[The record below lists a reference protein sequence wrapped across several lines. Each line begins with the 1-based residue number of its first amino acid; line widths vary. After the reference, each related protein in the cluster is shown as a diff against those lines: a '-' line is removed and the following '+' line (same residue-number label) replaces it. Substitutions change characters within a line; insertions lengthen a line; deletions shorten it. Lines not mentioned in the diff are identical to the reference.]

1 MKIGVI
7 NFSGNVGKTT
17 LSRHLLSPRMNHAE
31 IISIESINSNG
42 SDETALRGKE
52 FGTVQNQLHIT
63 DDLVVDI
70 GASNVEDFLKAMKQ
84 YKGAHEDFDYFV
96 VPVVPAVKQQRDTIA
111 TIETLAGLGI
121 PADKIRVVFN
131 QFEDGDSLE
140 DVFSALFSYHSV
152 AHRFT
157 LRPNAVVH
165 NNEIYLLLSNSV
177 DTSISAI
184 FSNTRDF
191 KAEIKISKTADD
203 RIELANLIGLRR
215 LADGVNDDLDNVF
228 QELFS

>member
-17 LSRHLLSPRMNHAE
+17 ISRHLLSPRMNNAP

-42 SDETALRGKE
+42 SGEVALKGKE
-52 FGTVQNQLHIT
+52 FGTVQNQLQTI
-63 DDLVVDI
+63 DDVVVDI

-96 VPVVPAVKQQRDTIA
+96 VPVVSAVKQQRDTVN

-131 QFEDGDSLE
+131 QFDDGDSVE
-140 DVFSALFSYHSV
+140 TVFNGLFAYHNSANT
-152 AHRFT
+152 FT
-157 LRPNAVVH
+157 LRPNAVVC
-165 NNEIYLLLSNSV
+165 NNEIYLLLSNSA
-177 DTSISAI
+177 DISISSI
-184 FSNTRDF
+184 LSDPRDF
-191 KAEIKISKTADD
+191 KAEMKASTNPDE
-203 RIELANLIGLRR
+203 RIQLATMIGLRR
-215 LADGVNDDLDNVF
+215 LADGVNDELNIVF

>member
-17 LSRHLLSPRMNHAE
+17 ISRHLLSPRMNNAP

-42 SDETALRGKE
+42 SDEVALRGEE
-52 FGTVQNQLHIT
+52 FGAIQDQLQTT

-70 GASNVEDFLKAMKQ
+70 GASNVEDFLKAMKK

-96 VPVVPAVKQQRDTIA
+96 VPVVPAVKQQRDTVN

-121 PADKIRVVFN
+121 AADKIRVVFN
-131 QFEDGDSLE
+131 QFEDGKSLE
-140 DVFSALFSYHSV
+140 NVFSALFGYHSDTNS
-152 AHRFT
+152 FT
-157 LRPNAVVH
+157 LRPKAVV
-165 NNEIYLLLSNSV
+165 NTNEIYLLLSNSAS
-177 DTSISAI
+177 TSISGI
-184 FSNTRDF
+184 LSNPRDF
-191 KAEIKISKTADD
+191 KAELKVSTD
-203 RIELANLIGLRR
+203 RDERTQLARMIGLRR
-215 LADGVNDDLDNVF
+215 LADGVNDDLNIVF